1 MARLHAHPCK
11 VKPPVSIEPC
21 EDKEVSVLFVVLMH
35 QQMENPSHE
44 LKWGWLWLH
53 VVVDITT
60 FKLLGNCSYDNIAI
74 CDTLQPDSGGSSAW
88 LHGNNK
94 EIKSYWL
101 PRPAGNATHLHV
113 LCVLLVLCVVC
124 VLVVWGLLVCSEM
137 CGVLVVGLCVG
148 GLECWC
154 VSVCVIWSW
163 FVGMGMSGWLV
174 VWWCQSHCWHALLL
188 G

>member
-1 MARLHAHPCK
+1 M
-11 VKPPVSIEPC
+11 
-21 EDKEVSVLFVVLMH
+21 LFVVLMH

-60 FKLLGNCSYDNIAI
+60 FNLLGNCNNDNIAI

-124 VLVVWGLLVCSEM
+124 VLCVCGGSWCVLRCVVYWWWVCVLVCWNV
-137 CGVLVVGLCVG
+137 GV
-148 GLECWC
+148 
-154 VSVCVIWSW
+154 
-163 FVGMGMSGWLV
+163 
-174 VWWCQSHCWHALLL
+174 
-188 G
+188 

>member
-1 MARLHAHPCK
+1 MR
-11 VKPPVSIEPC
+11 S
-21 EDKEVSVLFVVLMH
+21 SG
-35 QQMENPSHE
+35 
-44 LKWGWLWLH
+44 GWLWLH
-53 VVVDITT
+53 VAVDITT

-124 VLVVWGLLVCSEM
+124 VLCV
-137 CGVLVVGLCVG
+137 CVG
-148 GLECWC
+148 FFGVFCDVWCIGGGSVCWC
-154 VSVCVIWSW
+154 VGMLVCECVCVCDLVL
-163 FVGMGMSGWLV
+163 VGWYGDVWVFGWV
-174 VWWCQSHCWHALLL
+174 VVSI
-188 G
+188 

>member
-1 MARLHAHPCK
+1 M
-11 VKPPVSIEPC
+11 
-21 EDKEVSVLFVVLMH
+21 LFVVLMH

-44 LKWGWLWLH
+44 LKWGWLWPH
-53 VVVDITT
+53 VAVDITT

-88 LHGNNK
+88 LQGNNK

-124 VLVVWGLLVCSEM
+124 VLCVCGCGFLVCSVM

-148 GLECWC
+148 VLECWC
-154 VSVCVIWSW
+154 VNVCVCD
-163 FVGMGMSGWLV
+163 LV
-174 VWWCQSHCWHALLL
+174 LVCWYGDVWVFGCVVVSI
-188 G
+188 